1 MVYNEWL
8 IQASSYEGRITEE
21 MLCAGAPGKDSCQA
35 SISLLLICIHIC
47 VFLSSVFVFSFYSY
61 LANCKDRCQAG
72 ISFFWPNLH
81 LYLCLY
87 FIRICFFLSSVFV
100 SFFHSYLANCKD
112 SCQASIFLLLTE
124 LASIFVSLFH
134 PYLCLSFIR
143 ICVFLSFVFG
153 QLQGQLPE
161 KGFAQMSSSHI
172 TICTTYCQN
181 ENL

>member
-1 MVYNEWL
+1 MYLCIFVCLYICVFVHLCIEMEMMVYNEWL

-72 ISFFWPNLH
+72 ISFFLAE
-81 LYLCLY
+81 
-87 FIRICFFLSSVFV
+87 FASV
-100 SFFHSYLANCKD
+100 
-112 SCQASIFLLLTE
+112 
-124 LASIFVSLFH
+124 FVSLFH
-134 PYLCLSFIR
+134 PYLFLSFIR

-153 QLQGQLPE
+153 QLQGQLPG
-161 KGFAQMSSSHI
+161 KYFFAFD
-172 TICTTYCQN
+172 
-181 ENL
+181 